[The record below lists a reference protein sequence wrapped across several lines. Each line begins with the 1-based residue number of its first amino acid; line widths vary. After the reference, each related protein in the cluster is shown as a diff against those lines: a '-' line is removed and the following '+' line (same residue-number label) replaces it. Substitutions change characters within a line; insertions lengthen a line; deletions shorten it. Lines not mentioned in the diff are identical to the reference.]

1 MRKFTD
7 EEIKALNIVKGMFSE
22 EASFSEWPN
31 ECPTAEGDQSVGA
44 TLEYAVHLIDDL
56 FKAQKDV
63 ALKDKVSATLLS
75 QDYTDKCKEI
85 QRLYAPLSN
94 KLAEYNLE
102 LALDTRGDYSLVI
115 IPDGL
120 FFGNGNGKDYDHG
133 ISSDFLL
140 DNCIDLDESKND
152 LVTVLDGKE
161 KILSYETK

>member
-7 EEIKALNIVKGMFSE
+7 EEIKALNIVKGLFSE
-22 EASFSEWPN
+22 KASFREWPG
-31 ECPTAEGDQSVGA
+31 ECLTAEGDQSVGA
-44 TLEYAVHLIDDL
+44 TLEFAVHLIDDL
-56 FKAQKDV
+56 FKAQKNM

-94 KLAEYNLE
+94 KLAEYHLQ
-102 LALDTRGDYSLVI
+102 LALDMRGDYALVI

-120 FFGNGNGKDYDHG
+120 FFGNGNGKDYDYG
-133 ISSDFLL
+133 VSSDLLL

-152 LVTVLDGKE
+152 LVTALDGKE
-161 KILSYETK
+161 KILSYEKK

>member
-22 EASFSEWPN
+22 KASHRDWPN
-31 ECPTAEGDQSVGA
+31 ECPAAESDQSVGA

-63 ALKDKVSATLLS
+63 ALKDKVVATLFS
-75 QDYTDKCKEI
+75 QDYSEKCKEI
-85 QRLYAPLSN
+85 QRLYTPLSN
-94 KLAEYNLE
+94 KLAEYNLQ

-133 ISSDFLL
+133 VSSETLL
-140 DNCIDLDESKND
+140 DNTFDLDTSKND

-161 KILSYETK
+161 KILSYEKK